1 MKILYL
7 CADAGVP
14 VLGRKGASVHVR
26 EMAEVFSRAGHQVV
40 LVAQVLNKSPWE
52 QPAEVSAQV
61 LQVRPT
67 NHAQSAVQAVKDFQ
81 TQLGLQGSLPGE
93 LRRILYNQELT
104 AELVRRFDGAPP
116 DFIYERAAL
125 YSTTG
130 ANVARRLNVPLL
142 LELNAPLAVEQSAYR
157 GNGLGALSAQ
167 AEQWVLGQ
175 ADAVLTVSAQLRQ
188 HVLSLGVAPEKIHV
202 VPNGVNASLFHPG
215 PRDAELRAQLGL
227 GDGPVL
233 GFVGGLRPWHGIEAL
248 PALLASLLDTHP
260 SLRMLLVGDGS
271 LRDEF
276 QDSLRVRG
284 LTDHVVFA
292 GAVPHEDVPALIR
305 QFDIALAPYPALN
318 HDFYFSPLKVFEY
331 MACGVVTVASHCGQ
345 LTELIRDGETGV
357 LYPPG
362 DLNALTAACAGLLN
376 NPKRRSTLGQSAAH
390 HVRENFTWERN
401 AQRAVE
407 LARELAGLRAAV
419 RPA

>member
-1 MKILYL
+1 
-7 CADAGVP
+7 
-14 VLGRKGASVHVR
+14 
-26 EMAEVFSRAGHQVV
+26 
-40 LVAQVLNKSPWE
+40 
-52 QPAEVSAQV
+52 
-61 LQVRPT
+61 
-67 NHAQSAVQAVKDFQ
+67 
-81 TQLGLQGSLPGE
+81 
-93 LRRILYNQELT
+93 
-104 AELVRRFDGAPP
+104 
-116 DFIYERAAL
+116 
-125 YSTTG
+125 
-130 ANVARRLNVPLL
+130 VARRLNVPLL
-142 LELNAPLAVEQSAYR
+142 LELNAPLAVEQTAYR
-157 GNGLGALSAQ
+157 GNGLGALGAQ
-167 AEQWVLGQ
+167 AEQWMLGQ

-188 HVLSLGVAPEKIHV
+188 HVLSLGVTPEKIHV
-202 VPNGVNASLFHPG
+202 IPNGVNASLCQPG

-233 GFVGGLRPWHGIEAL
+233 GFVGGLRPWHGLEAL
-248 PALLASLLDTHP
+248 PALLAALLHTHP
-260 SLRMLLVGDGS
+260 SLRMLLVGDGP
-271 LRDEF
+271 LRDEL

-284 LTDHVVFA
+284 LAEHVVFA

-362 DLNALTAACAGLLN
+362 DLNALIAACAGLLN
-376 NPKRRSTLGQSAAH
+376 NPKRRSTLGQSAAR
-390 HVRENFTWERN
+390 HVRENFTWDRN

-407 LARELAGLRAAV
+407 LARGLAGLRVAV